1 MSEQIKLQHLL
12 DNLKPSIKLKVIEKN
27 PKTVAEFLEYSK
39 TVEDLNTL
47 ISRDQNLSH
56 FVSDNLTVVANNVSS
71 PTIGSQTYVTP
82 PRRSNH
88 NNQSPHHHN
97 SISNQIEPSYPT
109 NESSTQPQ
117 SSSQNYSANNYNS
130 NTNHQQRQTEA
141 FLGGDASGHHNIQ
154 NPSLM
159 FISACVNKSPMKL
172 MIDTGATN
180 TLITEKALLSTHH
193 KKFTSKYPWKLY
205 QADGQT
211 PLEVVGVV
219 QLQIQIKSTNT
230 NISAY
235 VVKHL
240 CTPCL
245 LGTDYINK
253 YKFKIDA
260 GAQTI
265 TIINNK
271 DEITT
276 NIIKHSHS
284 IRLPV
289 RLINPVIV
297 PPYENRNVL
306 VSTDISTATTIF
318 QPSFK
323 LIQRTPIL
331 LSNNFLNVRNYRTYI
346 LIQNP
351 SSFPQYLSKNLFV
364 GTIQLP
370 QFSDTLCA
378 SSSMERNND
387 PNSVAETN
395 IHNLLVHLTD
405 ESQKHELKET
415 FDRYR
420 KIFDTLTPNVA
431 NSTICHAINTINHP
445 PPSSKP

>member
-1 MSEQIKLQHLL
+1 
-12 DNLKPSIKLKVIEKN
+12 
-27 PKTVAEFLEYSK
+27 
-39 TVEDLNTL
+39 
-47 ISRDQNLSH
+47 
-56 FVSDNLTVVANNVSS
+56 
-71 PTIGSQTYVTP
+71 
-82 PRRSNH
+82 
-88 NNQSPHHHN
+88 
-97 SISNQIEPSYPT
+97 
-109 NESSTQPQ
+109 
-117 SSSQNYSANNYNS
+117 
-130 NTNHQQRQTEA
+130 EA
-141 FLGGDASGHHNIQ
+141 SLGGDASGNHNIQ

-193 KKFTSKYPWKLY
+193 KKFTSKYPWKLF

-271 DEITT
+271 DEIAT

-306 VSTDISTATTIF
+306 VSTEISIAITIF

-323 LIQRTPIL
+323 LIQRLKNAPPTFQRVLSKLLEDCRQFYQVLSRLHRANFQLNPLKCAIARTEIDYLGHRVTHTGISPLPEKIASIL
-331 LSNNFLNVRNYRTYI
+331 LLKEPKTLKEANKFLGALSWYRKFIPRFVTTAAPI
-346 LIQNP
+346 HAVTNLP
-351 SSFPQYLSKNLFV
+351 KNLRYKFKWS
-364 GTIQLP
+364 Q
-370 QFSDTLCA
+370 QQSD
-378 SSSMERNND
+378 
-387 PNSVAETN
+387 
-395 IHNLLVHLTD
+395 
-405 ESQKHELKET
+405 
-415 FDRYR
+415 
-420 KIFDTLTPNVA
+420 
-431 NSTICHAINTINHP
+431 
-445 PPSSKP
+445 